1 MRATRRR
8 IALNAAVATIVLLAT
23 TLAAR
28 AQDLVRLF
36 PEEAD
41 VFTDGAGLSRLP
53 LPAAVVVASAPDLS
67 DVRLFDNAGREVPY
81 AVDPGVPQGLERTAR
96 VVVDAQVL
104 DLQRDE
110 MPRENARSATR
121 EVYRIVLPDEA
132 PAGDAWTLKVDAAP
146 PRWVRRVAVRGV
158 RADGT
163 TVPLVPRAS
172 LVRLGQRLV
181 DRDRIVLPAF
191 EGRELE
197 LVIEGEEGFFLEPVL
212 RFESERR
219 LAPDAT
225 AEVPLRILGMKSE
238 QGRTVLDV
246 TRPPA
251 LASSRLRIATGTP
264 AFDRR
269 VTVEDVLADG
279 TTRPLGTGR
288 VARAALP
295 RDTGAVPRLEVDVA
309 PPSGDHLRL
318 TIDDGD
324 SPPLAA
330 VSVALAYDAPALL
343 FALPAGAS
351 GGPAGVLR
359 FGGGRAYAPRYDVA
373 ALLRDAATA
382 SAGVAEPS
390 RLPLARLGPVRPSP
404 SFDATPALAAV
415 LRPGAAVDID
425 AWQWQRP
432 VTIPSSPEG
441 LAELRLGPEDLSRAR
456 ADRADL
462 RIVDTGGHQWPY
474 LLAPAVQR
482 ASVDLRTTGPSSK
495 DGKSVWRIELPATPL
510 QLDRIV
516 LHTGRPV
523 LDRRFRLLAPDDDGK
538 PRELASGALAQDLR
552 RPRPIAIDF
561 AATRVASL
569 ELEVLDGDDAPI
581 DLERV
586 EAPLALPSLL
596 VAAPAGAYTLLAGN
610 PDAEAPRY
618 ELDGARSLVRDL
630 RRAPAQADAGRDN
643 PQWTGI
649 PGGTARLRG
658 LLQQAAIWGVIVL
671 AVAVLGIVTLRL
683 VRQTD

>member
-1 MRATRRR
+1 MRAMCRRSVGR
-8 IALNAAVATIVLLAT
+8 AAIATVLLLASVA
-23 TLAAR
+23 AAR
-28 AQDLVRLF
+28 GQDLVRLF
-36 PEEAD
+36 PAEAD
-41 VFTDGAGLSRLP
+41 VFTDGAGLARLP
-53 LPAAVVVASAPDLS
+53 LPVAVVAASAPDLS
-67 DVRLFDNAGREVPY
+67 DVRLFDTAGREVPY
-81 AVDPGVPQGLERTAR
+81 AVDPGVPQGLERKAR

-110 MPRENARSATR
+110 MPRDDARAATR
-121 EVYRIVLPDEA
+121 EVYRVALPDTA
-132 PAGDAWTLKVDAAP
+132 PAGDAWTLKVEAAQ

-158 RADGT
+158 TADGS

-172 LVRLGQRLV
+172 LVRLGQKLV

-191 EGRELE
+191 DGREIE

-219 LAPDAT
+219 LAPET
-225 AEVPLRILGMKSE
+225 TVEVPLRVLGVKSE

-246 TRPPA
+246 SRPPA
-251 LASSRLRIATGTP
+251 LTSSRLRLATSTP

-269 VTVEDVLADG
+269 VRVDDVLADG

-288 VARAALP
+288 VTRAALP
-295 RDTGAVPRLEVDVA
+295 ADAGAAPRLDVDVA
-309 PPSGDHLRL
+309 PASGDHLRL

-324 SPPLAA
+324 SPPLAD

-343 FALPAGAS
+343 FALPATATGA
-351 GGPAGVLR
+351 PAGVLR

-390 RLPLARLGPVRPSP
+390 RLPLARLGPVRPNP

-415 LRPGAAVDID
+415 LRPGAAVEID

-432 VTIPSSPEG
+432 VTIPGSPEG

-462 RIVDTGGHQWPY
+462 RIVDGSGHQWPY

-482 ASVDLRTTGPSSK
+482 ASVDLRATGPTTK
-495 DGKSVWRIELPATPL
+495 DGKSVWRIALPATPL

-523 LDRRFRLLAPDDDGK
+523 LDRRYRLLAPGDDGQ
-538 PRELASGALAQDLR
+538 PRELAAGTLAQNLR

-561 AATRVASL
+561 AATRVGSL
-569 ELEVLDGDDAPI
+569 ELEVVDGDDAPI
-581 DLERV
+581 DLARV

-630 RRAPAQADAGRDN
+630 RRVPVQADAGRDN
-643 PQWTGI
+643 PQWTGT
-649 PGGTARLRG
+649 PGGTAQRRAW
-658 LLQQAAIWGVIVL
+658 LQQAAIWGVIVL
-671 AVAVLGIVTLRL
+671 AVAVLGLITLRL
-683 VRQTD
+683 VRQGD